1 MASRL
6 TRFKLGGV
14 EYAVLSEETRPAADL
29 SSLTSAE
36 REVMGLVADGL
47 SNVDIAK
54 RRGTSVRTV
63 ANQLAAMFKKL
74 GVGSRSELVARY
86 RGGGQS

>member
-1 MASRL
+1 MGSRL
-6 TRFKLGGV
+6 TRFNLGGV
-14 EYAVLSEETRPAADL
+14 EYAVLSEEARPAADL
-29 SSLTSAE
+29 SSLTAAE

-47 SNVDIAK
+47 SNADIAK
-54 RRGTSVRTV
+54 RRGTSARTV